1 MRNKHTGRVAWGL
14 MMAAVS
20 WGASLAHAADTR
32 CQLRHPV
39 VLSHHWSMVRIC
51 SPSAPATGPA
61 SCVEAQDFAKHCVDK
76 GVDAQGRNTCGRW
89 EVTAEEAL
97 LPPRNV
103 NAHDPSLTRDVR
115 QYHRYFSLD
124 IVKRLRDV
132 CGNRVY
138 LADKPAYASYEVRA
152 RSLRNTVK
160 QALQETG
167 ASQVVIIGFSQ
178 GVQDARYMASLL
190 PVSDG
195 DASLGSMRSK
205 VAAIVSLAGED
216 GGAESAQITLDL
228 ARVIANGQWADG
240 AASLGYVDS
249 DMLEA
254 NWQRQTPG
262 AGETTSV
269 LVEQCQGDAQCRMT
283 PADRY
288 RWGLR
293 SLYDLST
300 RYMRPPLLQ
309 LGLNSPPV
317 WNSLRQ
323 FVQSPDMAW
332 ADRLPP
338 ALEQHNGIRYMSY
351 AAQVRN
357 WYPAWGDVLSRD
369 YLFHTTTLLSDGPN
383 DVFVSLGRQKFANTA
398 SNFEHVR
405 TLSGRF
411 DSRGYHHMFFS
422 GRSDKLFV
430 PALAAREAAPYNGGS
445 ADFYQ
450 QVAIDLRTRGF

>member
-1 MRNKHTGRVAWGL
+1 MKKLTCLLPWGL
-14 MMAAVS
+14 LLACAS
-20 WGASLAHAADTR
+20 WAQAADTR
-32 CQLRHPV
+32 CQLRYPV
-39 VLSHHWSMVRIC
+39 VLSHHWSMTRIC

-61 SCVEAQDFAKHCVDK
+61 SCVESQDFDKHCVDK
-76 GVDAQGRNTCGRW
+76 GVDAQGNKTCGRW
-89 EVTAEEAL
+89 EVTEEEAQ

-103 NAHDPSLTRDVR
+103 NAHDPSLTREVR
-115 QYHRYFSLD
+115 QYNRYFSLD

-132 CGNRVY
+132 CGNQVF

-160 QALQETG
+160 QALQATG
-167 ASQVVIIGFSQ
+167 ASKVIVIGFSQ

-190 PVSDG
+190 PVSDD
-195 DASLGSMRSK
+195 DASQGSMRSK

-216 GGAESAQITLDL
+216 GGAESAQITLEL

-254 NWQRQTPG
+254 NWQQSVAGQT
-262 AGETTSV
+262 ASV

-283 PADRY
+283 AADRY
-288 RWGLR
+288 RWGMR
-293 SLYDLST
+293 SLYELST

-309 LGLNSPPV
+309 LGLNSPEV
-317 WNSLRQ
+317 WNGLRQ
-323 FVQSPDMAW
+323 FVQAPDMAW
-332 ADRLPP
+332 ADRLP
-338 ALEQHNGIRYMSY
+338 AAMEQNNGIRYFSY

-383 DVFVSLGRQKFANTA
+383 DVFVSLGRQRFANTA

-405 TLSGRF
+405 TLSGRL

-422 GRSDKLFV
+422 GRNDKLYV
-430 PALAAREAAPYNGGS
+430 PALATREPAPYNGNS

-450 QVAIDLRTRGF
+450 QVAIDLRARGF